1 MIKKKNKTLKFALKT
16 VCILLLALV
25 AAGSMYLCAC
35 ASTSYISDITV
46 ASGAKG
52 REHLENKGYS
62 VLFQGMNMV
71 TDSDSAVFIG
81 YKTGSSAVTDLVV
94 STQRSSSVTY
104 NGCSYKLVSNT
115 SLNKGTSGTPLYLYY
130 TKDSSAGSKITSL
143 DTVSG
148 FSDTDEVVSL
158 RNDGSSPVR
167 MSDGT
172 VANLDK
178 GVSNSQ
184 IYLLMY
190 RRASIEKYIS
200 NVCLVTGS
208 TKAKAI
214 NKAASQGCDYYIEK
228 DIGGSSK
235 IAYIAY
241 QRTSDKSK
249 AITSF
254 TFNDSEVQFDK
265 NGDSGARLIDI
276 TYGRLFEK
284 SFELGEWA
292 GVYASHDKAVS
303 SLSQY
308 DTLENS
314 AKDGSCVFAGAPKI
328 YAVYE
333 GKYTSASDEEEESAE
348 EEASAEETE
357 TSENELAA
365 EDAEGEAVD
374 EFYDIDKTDEELATE
389 EQTEEETAETETLTE
404 AVSDAVASVI
414 NDGDLT
420 IIACFAIILVLAVV
434 GTGVYKRT
442 KKRK

>member
-1 MIKKKNKTLKFALKT
+1 MIKKKDKTLKFALKT

-71 TDSDSAVFIG
+71 TDSDSAVYIG
-81 YKTGSSAVTDLVV
+81 YKTGSDAVTDLVV
-94 STQRSSSVTY
+94 STQRSDSVTY
-104 NGCSYKLVSNT
+104 NGCNYKLVSNT
-115 SLNKGTSGTPLYLYY
+115 SLNKGTDGKPLYLYY
-130 TKDSSAGSKITSL
+130 TKDSSAGGKITSL

-190 RRASIEKYIS
+190 KNEGIKKYIS
-200 NVCLVTGS
+200 DVCLVTGS
-208 TKAKAI
+208 SKANAI
-214 NKAASQGCDYYIEK
+214 NKAASRGCDYYIDK

-241 QRTSDKSK
+241 QRTSDKSE
-249 AITSF
+249 AITNF
-254 TFNDSEVQFDK
+254 TFNDSEVSFDRG
-265 NGDSGARLIDI
+265 GDSDALLIDI
-276 TYGRLFEK
+276 THGRFFEK
-284 SFELGEWA
+284 SFKLGEWA
-292 GVYASHDKAVS
+292 GVYASYDRSVVGT
-303 SLSQY
+303 SQY
-308 DTLENS
+308 EKLSSSTQEC
-314 AKDGSCVFAGAPKI
+314 SCVFAGSSKI

-333 GKYTSASDEEEESAE
+333 GKFASAIDDEEVTD
-348 EEASAEETE
+348 EETE
-357 TSENELAA
+357 PSEDELAA

-374 EFYDIDKTDEELATE
+374 EFYDIDKTDEEQAAE
-389 EQTEEETAETETLTE
+389 EQTEEETAEPETLTE
-404 AVSDAVASVI
+404 SVSDAVASVI
-414 NDGDLT
+414 NGGNIA
-420 IIACFAIILVLAVV
+420 IILCFAIIIALAVV
-434 GTGVYKRT
+434 GTSVYKRN

>member
-1 MIKKKNKTLKFALKT
+1 MIKKEKKTFNYALKT
-16 VCILLLALV
+16 ICILLLALV
-25 AAGSMYLCAC
+25 AAGSLYVCAC
-35 ASTSYISDITV
+35 ANTSYISDITI
-46 ASGAKG
+46 ASGEKG
-52 REHLENKGYS
+52 REHLENKGYT

-71 TDSDSAVFIG
+71 TDNNSAVFIG
-81 YKTGSSAVTDLVV
+81 YKTGSDAVTDLVV
-94 STQRSSSVTY
+94 STKRSDSVTY
-104 NGCSYKLVSNT
+104 DGCKYQLVSNT
-115 SLNKGTSGTPLYLYY
+115 SLNKGTDGTPIYLYY
-130 TKDSSAGSKITSL
+130 TKDSSAGGKITSL

-158 RNDGSSPVR
+158 RNDGSAPVR

-214 NKAASQGCDYYIEK
+214 NKAASRGCDYYLDK
-228 DIGGSSK
+228 DIGGSSE

-249 AITSF
+249 AITNF
-254 TFNDSEVQFDK
+254 TFNDSEVSFDRD
-265 NGDSGARLIDI
+265 GDSGTRLIDI

-292 GVYASHDKAVS
+292 GVYASHDKSVT

-314 AKDGSCVFAGAPKI
+314 SQEGSCVFAGSKKI

-333 GKYTSASDEEEESAE
+333 GKFASEADDEEEASE
-348 EEASAEETE
+348 EDVSAEETE
-357 TSENELAA
+357 TSEDELAA

-404 AVSDAVASVI
+404 SVSDAVASVI
-414 NDGDLT
+414 NGGNIA
-420 IIACFAIILVLAVV
+420 IILCFAIIIALAVV
-434 GTGVYKRT
+434 GTSIYKRN